1 MAKKN
6 KQVTNRQKIHIKKG
20 DTVRI
25 ITGEDRGKEGSVLR
39 VFPDEAR
46 ILIEGVNVVKRHTK
60 PDAQNPQGSINQK
73 EAPVDISNVQLIDPE
88 SGEPTRVGRKEKD
101 GKMVR
106 YAKKSGEVI
115 D

>member
-6 KQVTNRQKIHIKKG
+6 TQHNKRQKVNIKKG
-20 DTVRI
+20 DTVRV

-39 VFPDEAR
+39 VYPEEGR
-46 ILIEGVNVVKRHTK
+46 ILIESVNVVKRHTK
-60 PDAQNPQGSINQK
+60 PDAQNPQGSINEK
-73 EAPVDISNVQLIDPE
+73 EAPINISNVQLIDPE

>member
-6 KQVTNRQKIHIKKG
+6 IQSNKRPKIHIKKG

-25 ITGEDRGKEGSVLR
+25 IQGEDNGKEGSVLR
-39 VFPDEAR
+39 VYPEERR
-46 ILIEGVNVVKRHTK
+46 ILVEGVNVVKRHTK

-73 EAPVDISNVQLIDPE
+73 EAPVHISNVQLIDPN
-88 SGEPTRVGRKEKD
+88 SGEPTRVGRTEKE
-101 GKMVR
+101 GKKVR

>member
-1 MAKKN
+1 MAKKTTQNN
-6 KQVTNRQKIHIKKG
+6 KRQKVNIKKG
-20 DTVRI
+20 DTVRV

-39 VFPDEAR
+39 VFPDDGR
-46 ILIEGVNVVKRHTK
+46 ILIESVNVVKRHTK
-60 PDAQNPQGSINQK
+60 PDAQNPQGSINEK
-73 EAPVDISNVQLIDPE
+73 EAAINISNVQLIDPE